1 MSPAEVTPGSHDR
14 TRDTGPQPGGSAMPV
29 VNIVVPCYNEEEV
42 LPESARQLCATID
55 AMVAEGLV
63 DAASGI
69 YFVDDGS
76 RDRTWALIEALNA
89 QRPNRFHGI
98 KLTRNRGHQNALLA
112 GLRHVP
118 GDALVSIDA
127 DLQEDISAIP
137 AMVRKYVEGH
147 EVVYGVRAARDTDTV
162 FKRQSAWLYYA
173 LLRHLGVEIVP
184 DHADF
189 RLLGRRALDALGRF
203 SETNVFLRAIVPQL
217 GFRSA
222 QVFYERHAR
231 LAGESKYNLTRMIG
245 LAINGVTSFSMT
257 PLRFITVI
265 GFVVAMAA
273 FLVGLWAIGLAIFT
287 SRAVPGWASVV
298 APLTFL
304 GGLQLFSMGVIGEYI
319 GKIYLEV
326 KRRPLFEI
334 ERML

>member
-1 MSPAEVTPGSHDR
+1 LS
-14 TRDTGPQPGGSAMPV
+14 
-29 VNIVVPCYNEEEV
+29 
-42 LPESARQLCATID
+42 ATID
-55 AMVAEGLV
+55 AMIAEGLV

-76 RDRTWALIEALNA
+76 RDRTWALIEALHA
-89 QRPNRFHGI
+89 ERPNRFHGI

-112 GLRHVP
+112 GLRHAP

-127 DLQEDISAIP
+127 DLQDDLAAIP
-137 AMVRKYVEGH
+137 AMIRNHIEGH
-147 EVVYGVRAARDTDTV
+147 EVVYGVRAARHTDTV
-162 FKRQSAWLYYA
+162 FKRHSAWLYYG

-203 SETNVFLRAIVPQL
+203 PETNVLLRAIVPQL

-231 LAGESKYNLTRMIG
+231 SAGESKYNLARMIG
-245 LAINGVTSFSMT
+245 LAINGITSFSMK

-265 GFVVAMAA
+265 GIVVAMAA

-287 SRAVPGWASVV
+287 SRAIPGWASVV

>member
-1 MSPAEVTPGSHDR
+1 MSPAALTPGG
-14 TRDTGPQPGGSAMPV
+14 RDGPGGIAGPV

-42 LPESARQLCATID
+42 LPETARQLSATVD
-55 AMVAEGLV
+55 AMIAEGLV

-76 RDRTWALIEALNA
+76 RDRTWALIEALHA
-89 QRPNRFHGI
+89 ERPARFHGI

-112 GLRHVP
+112 GLRHAP

-127 DLQEDISAIP
+127 DLQDDLAAIP

-147 EVVYGVRAARDTDTV
+147 EVVYGVRAARHTDTV
-162 FKRQSAWLYYA
+162 FKRHSAWLYYEM
-173 LLRHLGVEIVP
+173 LRHLGVEIVP

-189 RLLGRRALDALGRF
+189 RLLGRRALDALGRY

-217 GFRSA
+217 GFRCA

-245 LAINGVTSFSMT
+245 LAINGVTSFSMK

-265 GFVVAMAA
+265 GVAVAVA
-273 FLVGLWAIGLAIFT
+273 SFLVGLWAIGLVIFT
-287 SRAVPGWASVV
+287 ARAVPGWASVV

-334 ERML
+334 ERIL

>member
-127 DLQEDISAIP
+127 DLQDDIAAIP